1 MNKFILNNQFL
12 LGSASPR
19 RLELLKQIGINPDL
33 VEAPNID
40 ETNFKKE
47 LPLNYVKRMAIE
59 KSLILQPKYENSTI
73 LTADTVVALGRR
85 ILPKTTDVKMA
96 EDCLR
101 MISGRRHKVL
111 TSFALCSPNKI
122 LKVKTVVSLVKFK
135 RLHNEE
141 IKYYLETN
149 EWNGKAGGYAI
160 QGVAASFINFISGSY
175 SNVMGLPLAE
185 LYRALLSIGYHF
197 KNAR

>member
-47 LPLNYVKRMAIE
+47 LPSNYVKRMAIE
-59 KSLILQPKYENSTI
+59 KSLILKPKYENSII

>member
-33 VEAPNID
+33 VEVPNID

-47 LPLNYVKRMAIE
+47 LPSNYVKRMAIE
-59 KSLILQPKYENSTI
+59 KSLILQPKYENSII